1 MANLSKPKVEV
12 VPVAWANENIM
23 TKYQAKAT
31 LIRPN
36 GDVKVLTG
44 DPKSTQE
51 GALNSLKAEVIQR
64 QDDLSRIVEV
74 LNSYVI

>member
-1 MANLSKPKVEV
+1 MANSSKPKVEV
-12 VPVAWANENIM
+12 VPVAWANENIV

-51 GALNSLKAEVIQR
+51 GALNSLSAEVVQR
-64 QDDLSRIVEV
+64 QEDLSRIVEV